1 VAISGH
7 LDKVSLI
14 KNLRSDRDLE
24 MTGIVSGRG
33 RPTATICGRGLRA
46 GRRAPLAAVGF
57 CTLLALGGC
66 AFIFSEKRTVYHF
79 DPGYGVD
86 SPEFVR
92 SLDGLGTEMVSGN
105 GARLLENGDRIFPAM
120 LEAISRAERS
130 INLEIYIFDHGVIAT
145 RFAAALA
152 ERARAGVEVRILVD
166 GWGSNLGPLEA
177 DLTAAGA
184 IVRIYKPLKLYSIDR
199 VGNRTHRRILTIDGR
214 VGFCGGV
221 GIDDRWKGDARDP
234 SEWRDTMIE
243 IEGPVVLQLQH
254 VFAQDWVHTTGDV
267 LNGNRQFPDA
277 PPAGAMFAQTIAAAR
292 ADSISMSKLV
302 LYMAIQAARRSIWIE
317 NAYFVPDRQIREGL
331 AAAAR
336 RGVDVKVI
344 VPGAHTDAPNVRM
357 AAHYHYGEL
366 LEAGVAIYEY
376 RPTMMHNKVMVVDG
390 VWSTIGSI
398 NFVNRSMTK
407 NAEVNLAVYD
417 RAFASEVEK
426 MVLSDL
432 ARCDVLTEAE
442 WKKRGLPVRIG
453 ELFFFLF
460 SENY

>member
-1 VAISGH
+1 
-7 LDKVSLI
+7 
-14 KNLRSDRDLE
+14 
-24 MTGIVSGRG
+24 MTRIVSKNGHEV
-33 RPTATICGRGLRA
+33 ATNCGRSPETRVAAVWRGCLLA
-46 GRRAPLAAVGF
+46 VTCLAA
-57 CTLLALGGC
+57 LLSLGGC
-66 AFIFSEKRTVYHF
+66 SYIFSEKRTVYRYE
-79 DPGYGVD
+79 PSYGVD

-92 SLDGLGTEMVSGN
+92 SLDGLGTEMVPGN
-105 GARLLENGDRIFPAM
+105 SARLLENGDGIFPAM
-120 LEAISRAERS
+120 LAAIARAERS

-166 GWGSNLGPLEA
+166 AWGSNLGPLEPQ
-177 DLTAAGA
+177 LTAAGA
-184 IVRIYKPLKLYSIDR
+184 IVRIYKPLKIYSIDR

-214 VGFCGGV
+214 IGFCGGV

-254 VFAQDWVHTTGDV
+254 VFAQDWVHTTGEV
-267 LNGNRQFPDA
+267 LNGDRQFPA
-277 PPAGAMFAQTIAAAR
+277 VAPAGPMLAQAIAAAR

-344 VPGAHTDAPNVRM
+344 VPGAHTDSPNVRM

-366 LEAGVAIYEY
+366 LAAGVGIYEY

-390 VWSTIGSI
+390 IWTTVGSI

-407 NAEVNLAVYD
+407 NAEANFAVYD
-417 RAFASEVEK
+417 RAFAAEAEA
-426 MVLSDL
+426 MVLADL
-432 ARCDVLTEAE
+432 GRCDVLTQAE
-442 WKKRGLPVRIG
+442 WKTRGLLTRVG